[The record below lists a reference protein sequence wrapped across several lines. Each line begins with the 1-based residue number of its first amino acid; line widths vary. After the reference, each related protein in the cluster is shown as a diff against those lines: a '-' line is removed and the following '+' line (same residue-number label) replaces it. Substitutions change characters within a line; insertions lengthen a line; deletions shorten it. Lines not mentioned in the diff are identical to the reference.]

1 MIRPQQVQQG
11 VAVSKSIRTALILSL
26 VLAPA
31 LATAADC
38 DRACLAGM
46 VTKYVDAIV
55 AHKPAQLP
63 LTAGVRY
70 TEAGRETVLGE
81 GLWKTVTGKGDFRQD
96 YLDVHRQIAAAHFTL
111 REGEN
116 QILYSVVMHLQDQKI
131 TGIESLAQ
139 RMTPNSRFQPTEL
152 AKPLPHFNDPV
163 PADKRNTRE
172 EMIRI
177 ALTYPEGLRI
187 GNFTNAPT
195 PFAKEAYRIENG
207 MYTAGFGC
215 ARCAGMYEQKI
226 MVHPDL
232 KASTVAVDEDNG
244 AVLLWMN
251 FGDTNSYGAGNALVT
266 YEAFKIWGGE
276 IQAITAFFPTLP
288 VTTERGWP
296 TLEANDIPAPGYID
310 ARLRRMEDEAAIE
323 RLLVEYGRALDA
335 RDFAAYAAL
344 FTTDGTFD
352 GALGAYTGQKQIQTE
367 MEKIFNDAAADIPK
381 GQNFHVMSN
390 FIIDVAGNR
399 ATASSRFVFYKLDG
413 GKPVAE
419 VAGTYEDQLVRIGGV
434 WKFQLRKA
442 R

>member
-1 MIRPQQVQQG
+1 
-11 VAVSKSIRTALILSL
+11 
-26 VLAPA
+26 
-31 LATAADC
+31 
-38 DRACLAGM
+38 
-46 VTKYVDAIV
+46 
-55 AHKPAQLP
+55 
-63 LTAGVRY
+63 
-70 TEAGRETVLGE
+70 
-81 GLWKTVTGKGDFRQD
+81 
-96 YLDVHRQIAAAHFTL
+96 
-111 REGEN
+111 
-116 QILYSVVMHLQDQKI
+116 VVMHLQDQKI

-139 RMTPNSRFQPTEL
+139 RMAPGGRFQPTEL

-163 PADKRNTRE
+163 PAGKRNTRE

-288 VTTERGWP
+288 VATERGWP
-296 TLEANDIPAPGYID
+296 TLEANEIPAPGFIE
-310 ARLRRMEDEAAIE
+310 ARLRRIEDEDAIE
-323 RLLVEYGRALDA
+323 RLLIEYGRTLDN

-344 FTTDGTFD
+344 FAADGVWK
-352 GALGAYTGQKQIQTE
+352 GAQGSYKGPKEIQTS
-367 MEKIFNDAAADIPK
+367 MEKIFTDAAADIPK
-381 GQNFHVMSN
+381 GKNFHAMSN
-390 FIIDVAGNR
+390 FVITVQGNR
-399 ATASSRFVFYKLDG
+399 ATATSKFIFYKLDG
-413 GKPVAE
+413 SKPVAE
-419 VAGTYEDQLVRIGGV
+419 VAGRYEDVLIRIGGV
-434 WKFQLRKA
+434 WKFQQRTALGPG
-442 R
+442 